1 MPEIKNERLLG
12 IPFDFEIGTTAGAS
26 YVEKY
31 TISSGYDF
39 IWEML
44 QVSKRNTDGVPDSV
58 LSPSIRD
65 VLINIRDEFT
75 GKDMFTSGVYILSIA
90 GYGFSP
96 FILPRP
102 YTFKGGTTITVTVE
116 DKYGG
121 ASGFHLQILL
131 FGRYTPSPSPK

>member
-1 MPEIKNERLLG
+1 MAEIKTERLLG

-31 TISSGYDF
+31 TISTGYDF

-44 QVSKRNTDGVPDSV
+44 QVSRRNSSTGVPDSV

-75 GKDMFTSGVYILSIA
+75 GKDMFTSGVYVLSIA

-96 FILPRP
+96 FILPQP

-116 DKYGG
+116 DTYGG
-121 ASGFHLQILL
+121 SSGFHLQILL
-131 FGRYTPSPSPK
+131 FGRYTPSPTK

>member
-1 MPEIKNERLLG
+1 MPEIKNTTERLLG
-12 IPFDFEIGTTAGAS
+12 IPFDFEIGTTAGAN
-26 YVEKY
+26 YVSKV

-39 IWEML
+39 IWEEL
-44 QVSKRNTDGVPDSV
+44 LFSSRTTAGVPDSI

-75 GKDMFTSGVYILSIA
+75 GKDMFINSVYLRSIA

-96 FILPRP
+96 FILPHP
-102 YTFKGGTTITVTVE
+102 YKFRGGTTITVTVT

-121 ASGFHLQILL
+121 TSGFHLQILL
-131 FGRYTPSPSPK
+131 FGKYVVSK

>member
-1 MPEIKNERLLG
+1 MPEVKNERLLG
-12 IPFDFEIGTTAGAS
+12 IPFEFEIGTTAGAS

-39 IWEML
+39 IWELFMA
-44 QVSKRNTDGVPDSV
+44 SKRNTEGVPDSV

-75 GKDMFTSGVYILSIA
+75 GKDMFVSGVYVLSIA

-102 YTFKGGTTITVTVE
+102 YIFKGGTTVTVTVE

-121 ASGFHLQILL
+121 DSGLHLQILL
-131 FGRYTPSPSPK
+131 MGRYVQSKKV